1 MTVEN
6 VELNAVLGKVLQ
18 EGHKDELLSI
28 LLTTLQQ
35 IMSAEANELC
45 NADYRARTEERRNS
59 RNGYRPRPFETR
71 LGGLEL
77 QIPKL
82 RQGSYLPSFINPR
95 RRWEK
100 AFVNV
105 VSEAYVLGVSTRKV
119 ESLVEAMGAKGISKS
134 EVSRMAVEL
143 DKQVSAFRERRLDAV
158 KWPYVWLDALYI
170 KVRENGNVV
179 SKAVLVAYGVNE
191 LGEREVLGVD
201 VAASEMEE
209 SWKGFIEGLVRRGL
223 RGVMLVISD
232 AHSGLRAAISKVLLG
247 ASWQRC
253 IVHFLRNVLSHLP
266 RKAQAFAA
274 AAVKNIFHQQ
284 TQEAARE
291 AVGKAL
297 ELLEPKYPAAAQ
309 VVREAE
315 DDVLAYMNFPTEH
328 WRQIKSSNPLERL
341 NKEIRRRTDV
351 VGIFPNDAS
360 LLRLV
365 TMLLIEQ
372 NDEWAVGRRYFSME
386 SMAKLTGSGAT
397 PPLLGGR

>member
-45 NADYRARTEERRNS
+45 NADYRVRTEERRNS

-71 LGGLEL
+71 LGGMEL

-191 LGEREVLGVD
+191 LGEREVLDVD

-223 RGVMLVISD
+223 RG
-232 AHSGLRAAISKVLLG
+232 
-247 ASWQRC
+247 
-253 IVHFLRNVLSHLP
+253 
-266 RKAQAFAA
+266 
-274 AAVKNIFHQQ
+274 
-284 TQEAARE
+284 T
-291 AVGKAL
+291 
-297 ELLEPKYPAAAQ
+297 
-309 VVREAE
+309 
-315 DDVLAYMNFPTEH
+315 
-328 WRQIKSSNPLERL
+328 SN
-341 NKEIRRRTDV
+341 
-351 VGIFPNDAS
+351 
-360 LLRLV
+360 
-365 TMLLIEQ
+365 
-372 NDEWAVGRRYFSME
+372 
-386 SMAKLTGSGAT
+386 
-397 PPLLGGR
+397 

>member
-291 AVGKAL
+291 AVGNAL